1 MHPPSNRMPYER
13 NGRATQSRRSR
24 GARRAFL
31 IVASFR
37 TWRGSEA
44 FVARDPNINV
54 VQQFRIIWITALRR
68 EFSLARADCEYRA
81 PLAPHLAWPQKPV
94 SARRAMRSMPTL
106 GNKDCAPGSR
116 MFLQPQARLV
126 IRATTTSLSTQTHLE
141 SPPAAKGSQYPA
153 GLANQTRHGLPAQ
166 LSDYSLWLCGGCER
180 QTPTGLGE

>member
-44 FVARDPNINV
+44 FVARDPNINAA
-54 VQQFRIIWITALRR
+54 QQFRIIWITALRR

-81 PLAPHLAWPQKPV
+81 PLAPRLAWPQTPV
-94 SARRAMRSMPTL
+94 SARHAIRSMPTQL
-106 GNKDCAPGSR
+106 RDGHRTPESGV
-116 MFLQPQARLV
+116 FLQSRARPVIKTATLSLSHRHIWSRRQPQRQPTHGQTCRSNTARFTDPVARL
-126 IRATTTSLSTQTHLE
+126 RFLEPLRPGTSD
-141 SPPAAKGSQYPA
+141 PDWP
-153 GLANQTRHGLPAQ
+153 
-166 LSDYSLWLCGGCER
+166 
-180 QTPTGLGE
+180 